1 MQNRYGIS
9 AVDEM
14 RANSKKIFKL
24 STTELENI
32 IEKYTNKIQKY
43 VDKLTE

>member
-14 RANSKKIFKL
+14 RVNSKKIFKL
-24 STTELENI
+24 STSELENI
-32 IEKYTNKIQKY
+32 IEKYTEKIQKY
-43 VDKLTE
+43 VDKLT